1 MSILKLRRIRNWQ
14 HKWSKPIRFSYSA
27 KNAVSCKG
35 LVGSPIECLI
45 AKPVKKAVG
54 NAVLMPDP
62 TLATASLSASISAA
76 AATATTT
83 TITKILQR
91 QCLNFQVH
99 PLCLFLIRAE
109 KEEVDNNILNKTVGE
124 ELKTF

>member
-1 MSILKLRRIRNWQ
+1 M
-14 HKWSKPIRFSYSA
+14 
-27 KNAVSCKG
+27 SCKG
-35 LVGSPIECLI
+35 LVGSLTECLI

-76 AATATTT
+76 AATTT